1 MGEKLKKLIFNNWG
15 LKASALFLALLV
27 WAVISGREGAYSE
40 KTLKIPVEV
49 IHVSENIEVVNL
61 RPEEVTVSLKGA
73 SKFVAAFSPE
83 SHPIKIDLMNIKESG
98 KLNYFAED
106 YLEIAEG
113 VQIVSIHPKMIEVFV
128 EEFATRELP
137 VKISFRG
144 RLAPPL
150 RLKSAK
156 TIPDRVVVMGYKSQI
171 NHIDA
176 VLTEEVDL
184 DGVNA
189 SLSRR
194 LLLKQTPDILKFRDQ
209 RDVELQLEIEDR
221 GQKR

>member
-73 SKFVAAFSPE
+73 SKFVAAVSPE
-83 SHPIKIDLMNIKESG
+83 SHPIKIDLINIKESS

-106 YLEIAEG
+106 YLEVAEG
-113 VQIVSIHPKMIEVFV
+113 VQVVSIHPKMIEVFV

-137 VKISFRG
+137 VKIRFRG
-144 RLAPPL
+144 RLAPQL
-150 RLKSAK
+150 RLKSARVV
-156 TIPDRVVVMGYKSQI
+156 PDRVVVMGYKSQV
-171 NHIDA
+171 NDIDA
-176 VLTEEVDL
+176 VWTEEIDL
-184 DGVNA
+184 DGVKA

-194 LLLKQTPDILKFRDQ
+194 LGLKQTPGILKFRDH
-209 RDVELQLEIEDR
+209 RDVELQLDIEDR
-221 GQKR
+221 GQKK